1 MLGSGEVWQGQEKVL
16 SSSSV
21 TQAVVQTTQTINVR
35 EDKSCLLHAVNT
47 AQSSTHSYSNSL
59 NNA

>member
-1 MLGSGEVWQGQEKVL
+1 MLGSGEVWQGLEKVL
-16 SSSSV
+16 SCSSV

-35 EDKSCLLHAVNT
+35 EDKSYLLHAVNT